1 MAGINDS
8 DSIVAAAL
16 GIYVGSA
23 YIIGFFFDLRG
34 FLRLC
39 RCFVI
44 DGMSVFVLVGE
55 GDAVVAMPAMV
66 SAAADRKAIFTN
78 VFINSLLIL

>member
-8 DSIVAAAL
+8 DSIVAAAS

-55 GDAVVAMPAMV
+55 GDAVIAMV
-66 SAAADRKAIFTN
+66 SVGDACNGECRCGQKSDFYQCFYK
-78 VFINSLLIL
+78 